1 MDKNMMTHCPTRMR
15 EVFAFLLLIAASPL
29 LAQED
34 CDNIVTIPELA
45 AQIQEVQVDTIIML
59 SEDSYEVHLTN
70 GTTFTHVFGCTDS
83 AYLEYNASANTDD
96 GS

>member
-1 MDKNMMTHCPTRMR
+1 MR

-70 GTTFTHVFGCTDS
+70 GTTFTQVFGCTDGV
-83 AYLEYNASANTDD
+83 AGNYNAEANTDD
-96 GS
+96 GSCIYLAA